1 MMTWHLNRPAASSGF
16 TLIELA
22 VVVAIVAVVSTVAA
36 PSFKVFLDSMNTK
49 SAAMDLVG
57 DLTTARSEALKRN
70 ASVSIIPVDN
80 DWANGWQILRGGTQL
95 REHTALRSGITVSA
109 PAAGVSFL
117 PNGRMS
123 DTELNTSN
131 ATWAIRSSVAGVQA
145 RCVVITPSGAART
158 KQGSCT

>member
-1 MMTWHLNRPAASSGF
+1 MTWHLNRAAASSGF

-70 ASVSIIPVDN
+70 ASVSIVPVDN
-80 DWANGWQILRGGTQL
+80 NWANGWQILRGDTPL
-95 REHTALRSGITVSA
+95 RDHPALRTGISVNA
-109 PAAGVSFL
+109 PAAGVLFL
-117 PNGRMS
+117 PNGRVS

-145 RCVVITPSGAART
+145 RCVVITPSGAARS

>member
-1 MMTWHLNRPAASSGF
+1 MTRHLNRHAAAAGF

-36 PSFKVFLDSMNTK
+36 PSFKVFLDSMNAK

-70 ASVSIIPVDN
+70 AAVSIVPVDN
-80 DWANGWQILRGGTQL
+80 DWANGWQILRGDTPL
-95 REHTALRSGITVSA
+95 REHPALRSGISVTA

-117 PNGRMS
+117 PNGRVS
-123 DTELNTSN
+123 DTELNTGNS
-131 ATWAIRSSVAGVQA
+131 TWAIRSSVAGVQP
-145 RCVVITPSGAART
+145 RCVLITPSGAARA